1 MNTSWAASSASLSF
15 FRIDIA
21 RLKIFPWYWRSSS
34 STAKELPARS
44 PASSSL
50 SAPVG
55 AGGLSCS
62 RTTHVAARL
71 PVEEKAPR
79 AGRLGFADF
88 RQTGIVFGTQGALSN
103 RIGDLRSCYC
113 YTNYCYYTYIGG
125 PGYRKVTRM
134 PKVARRDRVTYNC
147 YTKYLRYTHICI

>member
-79 AGRLGFADF
+79 AGRPCFIGSRKMGITFETGVAFSIRIRRPPFLFFWSGYVDDRGTLHSKSF
-88 RQTGIVFGTQGALSN
+88 RRLQLLAYVRNAH
-103 RIGDLRSCYC
+103 
-113 YTNYCYYTYIGG
+113 
-125 PGYRKVTRM
+125 
-134 PKVARRDRVTYNC
+134 RV
-147 YTKYLRYTHICI
+147 